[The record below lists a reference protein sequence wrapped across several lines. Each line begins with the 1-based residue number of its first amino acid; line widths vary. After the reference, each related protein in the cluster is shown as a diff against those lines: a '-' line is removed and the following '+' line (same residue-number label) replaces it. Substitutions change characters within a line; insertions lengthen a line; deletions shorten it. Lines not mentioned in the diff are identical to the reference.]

1 MKKWLFSSIDNSSLI
16 IFRIIFGL
24 LVTLEC
30 WGAIITGWVN
40 KVLIKPQFTFNF
52 IGLDFLQPL
61 PGNGMYAYFFV
72 MGLLGVFVMLG
83 YRYRISI
90 ISFSALWA
98 GVYLMQKSSYN
109 NHYYLLFLLNILMCM
124 LPANKDLSLDVR
136 LKHIKRSQLM
146 PNWCR
151 FLIISQLFI
160 VYTYASLAKLYPDWL
175 NTTVAA
181 NLMAGKKSFFL
192 VGEVLQQKWAHYI
205 ITYTGICFDL
215 LIIPALLYKPTR
227 KWAFIISVFFHLYN
241 SFILHIGIFPY
252 LALGFSVFFFEGAQI
267 RKWFY
272 PKGEEIST
280 SKKEISPSSN
290 WILLFLSIW
299 FVIQLILPARH
310 HFIEGDVLWTE
321 EGHRLSWRMMLRSKS
336 GSNSFFIVDKK
347 TNKRTRIKLKDY
359 LTSKQRRSMSGKPDM
374 LWQFA
379 QHLKQEYQKD
389 GKEIEVYVNNWTRV
403 NKSKRRQLISPKT
416 DLAATEWNYWGH
428 NDWILIDSKE
438 K

>member
-1 MKKWLFSSIDNSSLI
+1 MKKWLFSSTDNSSLI

-30 WGAIITGWVN
+30 WGAIATGWVR
-40 KVLIKPQFTFNF
+40 KVLIEPQFTFNF

-61 PGNGMYAYFFV
+61 PGNSMYIYFFI
-72 MGLLGVFVMLG
+72 MGLLGVSIMLG
-83 YRYRISI
+83 YRYLISI
-90 ISFSALWA
+90 ICFTILWA

-124 LPANKDLSLDVR
+124 LPANKDLSLDAN
-136 LKHIKRSQLM
+136 LKYSQRSQLM

-160 VYTYASLAKLYPDWL
+160 VYTFASLAKLYPDWL

-181 NLMAGKKSFFL
+181 NLMAGKKDFFL
-192 VGEVLQQKWAHYI
+192 IGEVLQQKWTHYA
-205 ITYTGICFDL
+205 ITYIGIGFDL

-241 SFILHIGIFPY
+241 SFILQIGIFPY

-272 PKGEEIST
+272 PKGEKINIPN
-280 SKKEISPSSN
+280 KETEHSSN
-290 WILLFLSIW
+290 WVLLFISLWLI
-299 FVIQLILPARH
+299 IQITLPIRH
-310 HFIEGDVLWTE
+310 RFIEGDVLWTE

-336 GSNSFFIVDKK
+336 GNNSFYIVDKQS
-347 TNKRTRIKLKDY
+347 NKRTRIKLQDY
-359 LTSKQRRSMSGKPDM
+359 LTKKQKRSMAGKPDM

-379 QHLKQEYQKD
+379 QHLKQVYKKQGKD
-389 GKEIEVYVNNWTRV
+389 IEVYVTNWTRV
-403 NKSKRRQLISPKT
+403 NKSERQQLINPKT
-416 DLAATEWNYWGH
+416 DLAAAEWNYWGH
-428 NDWILIDSKE
+428 NNWIIID
-438 K
+438 

>member
-30 WGAIITGWVN
+30 WGAIFTGWIRRA
-40 KVLIKPQFTFNF
+40 LIEPQFTFNF

-61 PGNGMYAYFFV
+61 PGNGMYIYFSI
-72 MGLLGVFVMLG
+72 MGLLGVCIMLG

-90 ISFSALWA
+90 ISFTILWA
-98 GVYLMQKSSYN
+98 GAYLMQKSSYN

-124 LPANKDLSLDVR
+124 LPANKDLSLDTR
-136 LKHIKRSQLM
+136 FKNTERSQLM

-151 FLIISQLFI
+151 YLIISQLFI
-160 VYTYASLAKLYPDWL
+160 VYTYASLAKFYPDWL

-181 NLMAGKKSFFL
+181 NLMAGKKSFLL
-192 VGEVLQQKWAHYI
+192 VGELLQQKWIHYI
-205 ITYTGICFDL
+205 ITYTGIGFDM

-272 PKGEEIST
+272 PKGGKVTI
-280 SKKEISPSSN
+280 SKKETYQSSN
-290 WILLFLSIW
+290 WVLLFLSVWLI
-299 FVIQLILPARH
+299 IQVALPIRH

-321 EGHRLSWRMMLRSKS
+321 EGHRLSWRMMLRSKT
-336 GSNSFFIVDKK
+336 GSNKFYVVDKE
-347 TNKRTRIKLKDY
+347 TNKRTRVKLKDY
-359 LTSKQRRSMSGKPDM
+359 LTPKQRRSMGGKPDM

-379 QHLKQEYQKD
+379 QHLKQVYLKE
-389 GKEIEVYVNNWTRV
+389 GKEIEVYVTNWTRV
-403 NKSKRRQLISPKT
+403 NNSKRKQLISPKT
-416 DLAATEWNYWGH
+416 DLAKAEWNYWGH
-428 NDWILIDSKE
+428 NDWVLINNPN
-438 K
+438 